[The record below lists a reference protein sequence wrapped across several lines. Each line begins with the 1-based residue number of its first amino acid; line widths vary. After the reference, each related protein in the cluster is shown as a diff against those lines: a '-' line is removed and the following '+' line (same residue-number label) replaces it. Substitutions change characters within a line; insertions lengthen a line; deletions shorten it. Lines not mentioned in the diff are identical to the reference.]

1 MISINNLFYEV
12 NDKLKTAA
20 KTAAKASGIAGI
32 AALAGKLGYDKHES
46 DQNHRGIVKP
56 LVKLLRTS
64 RKHSLDSKVSDE
76 LDYNDNKYRVYKC
89 DSEASEYKGW
99 VIKLDLTTPVKF

>member
-20 KTAAKASGIAGI
+20 KASGVAGI

-64 RKHSLDSKVSDE
+64 RKNSLNSKVSDE
-76 LDYNDNKYRVYKC
+76 LDYNDNNLW
-89 DSEASEYKGW
+89 DKGRK
-99 VIKLDLTTPVKF
+99 IYHTITGER